1 MVSVDENITA
11 SRGADSINAILEAA
25 ATNFANNGFGGARVD
40 QIASD
45 AGVNKATIYYRIG
58 DKSALYTEVLRQV
71 LVPIADQVAENVGKT
86 GPVDERFKVYVTT
99 ISRNIIASRHFTP
112 IILREI
118 ASHGKNLPKEVLEQM
133 ARIIGVLKTILDQGR
148 EQGIFCPVDL
158 LQTHMMII
166 GAINFYVASGPVRK
180 KVAESGM
187 LPPEPTGADSYL
199 QTGERIARII
209 LDGIRINNNPQN
221 TKQG

>member
-1 MVSVDENITA
+1 MASIAEKAIA
-11 SRGADSINAILEAA
+11 SRGADSTNAILEAA
-25 ATNFANNGFGGARVD
+25 AKNFANNGFGGARMD

-86 GPVDERFKVYVTT
+86 GPVDERFRVYVTT
-99 ISRNIIASRHFTP
+99 IARNIIASRHFTP

-133 ARIIGVLKTILDQGR
+133 TRIIAVLKTILDQGR
-148 EQGIFCPVDL
+148 EQGIFSAVDL

-180 KVAESGM
+180 KMAESGT
-187 LPPEPTGADSYL
+187 LPPEPAGSDSYL
-199 QTGERIARII
+199 RTGEEIARII
-209 LDGIRINNNPQN
+209 LDGIRINNNQRN
-221 TKQG
+221 KKQR